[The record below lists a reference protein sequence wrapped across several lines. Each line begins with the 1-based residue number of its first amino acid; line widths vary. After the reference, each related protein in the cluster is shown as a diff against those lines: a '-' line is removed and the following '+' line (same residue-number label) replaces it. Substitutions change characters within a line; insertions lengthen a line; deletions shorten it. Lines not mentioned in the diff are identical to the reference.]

1 MMRGLVI
8 DMNDKALRTLAQLR
22 AFLDG
27 AVAVS
32 FSVAANERYE
42 FIARAARRFSYL

>member
-27 AVAVS
+27 AVTVLAIRHAHDGS
-32 FSVAANERYE
+32 GATTSWT
-42 FIARAARRFSYL
+42 